1 MQKDL
6 GASADRIMIFG
17 KEANLR
23 FPSACGTWLV
33 NGTFKVSPSLFDQV
47 FGIHGYRIAVYRKLH
62 SLPEVLHQYSN
73 DPEFAHKI
81 HQLYALAFIPPD
93 DVQLVYD
100 VLMDEPFF
108 VVDGIQTLLVEFTT
122 YFELT

>member
-33 NGTFKVSPSLFDQV
+33 DGTFKVSPSLFDQ
-47 FGIHGYRIAVYRKLH
+47 AVYRKLH

-73 DPEFAHKI
+73 DPEFAHQI
-81 HQLYALAFIPPD
+81 HQLNALAFIPPD
-93 DVQLVYD
+93 DAQLVYD

-108 VVDGIQTLLVEFTT
+108 VADGIQTLLVESTT